1 MKQIIILLFLLVC
14 IFAGIILL
22 VKGQTNENYDMF
34 KNVKNDDADAKL
46 QLTTCRRC
54 KGQYSNVWS
63 GYQTAPSPPPVY
75 WSDKTNAE
83 GLQTKTWQNYKTL
96 DSPAE
101 KEKPFHSCDDAYRC
115 RQYGVATG
123 VQGKIF

>member
-1 MKQIIILLFLLVC
+1 MKQIIILCLLFV
-14 IFAGIILL
+14 IFIEIILL
-22 VKGQTNENYDMF
+22 FKGQTYEQYEIF
-34 KNVKNDDADAKL
+34 RNVKNDETDAKL

-54 KGQYSNVWS
+54 KGQRYNNVWS

-75 WSDKTNAE
+75 WQDKTNDE

-101 KEKPFHSCDDAYRC
+101 KQFQSCDDAYRC

>member
-1 MKQIIILLFLLVC
+1 MNQLIIVFCLFVILIEIFL
-14 IFAGIILL
+14 I
-22 VKGQTNENYDMF
+22 KGQTSENYEQYELI
-34 KNVKNDDADAKL
+34 KNDDNDEKL

-54 KGQYSNVWS
+54 KGEYGNVWS
-63 GYQTAPSPPPVY
+63 GYQTAASPPPVY
-75 WSDKTNAE
+75 WPDKTNAE

-96 DSPAE
+96 DSPTE
-101 KEKPFHSCDDAYRC
+101 KQQFKQCDDAYRC

>member
-1 MKQIIILLFLLVC
+1 MKQIIIICLLVV
-14 IFAGIILL
+14 IFVWIILL
-22 VKGQTNENYDMF
+22 KGQTYEQYDIF
-34 KNVKNDDADAKL
+34 KNVKNDDVDADSDAKL

-75 WSDKTNAE
+75 WPDKTNAE

-96 DSPAE
+96 DSPSE
-101 KEKPFHSCDDAYRC
+101 KQFHSCDDAYRC

>member
-1 MKQIIILLFLLVC
+1 MKQIIISCL
-14 IFAGIILL
+14 IFVIFVEIILL
-22 VKGQTNENYDMF
+22 IKGHAYEQYEF
-34 KNVKNDDADAKL
+34 KHVKNDDADAKL

-54 KGQYSNVWS
+54 KNQYNNVWA
-63 GYQTAPSPPPVY
+63 GYQTANTPPTMY
-75 WSDKTNAE
+75 WPDKTNAE

-96 DSPAE
+96 DSPLE
-101 KEKPFHSCDDAYRC
+101 KTFQSCDDAYRC